1 MTERLYYTSDDTRGH
16 ATITHCT
23 AEPDGRYAITLERT
37 LFHPQGGGQTSDS
50 GTLGGNPVESVMTRG
65 EEVVHIVAQPLP
77 LGETTQCVDAAV
89 RHLHSR
95 LHSAGHMIGQ
105 AGETFGWRPIKAH
118 HWPNEGRI
126 TFAAGEGGTLPEAAQ
141 LLAIIRQW
149 QNDNLARRIDFDGGL
164 RQVGFGELPGYPCGG
179 THVARLSE
187 LGEVVITQVKMKKG
201 QMVVS
206 YTLEA

>member
-23 AEPDGRYAITLERT
+23 GEPDGCYAITLERT
-37 LFHPQGGGQTSDS
+37 LFHPQGGGQPSDS
-50 GTLGGNPVESVMTRG
+50 GTLGGIPVESVMTRG

-105 AGETFGWRPIKAH
+105 AGETFGWRPVKAH

-149 QNDNLARRIDFDGGL
+149 QNDNLARRIDFNGGL

>member
-23 AEPDGRYAITLERT
+23 GEPDGRYAITLERT
-37 LFHPQGGGQTSDS
+37 LFHPQGGGQPSDS
-50 GTLGGNPVESVMTRG
+50 GTIGTIPVESVMTRG
-65 EEVVHIVAQPLP
+65 EQVVHIVAQPLP

-95 LHSAGHMIGQ
+95 LHSAGHIIGQ
-105 AGETFGWRPIKAH
+105 AGETFGWRPVKAH

>member
-1 MTERLYYTSDDTRGH
+1 MTERLYYTCDDTRGH

-23 AEPDGRYAITLERT
+23 AEPDGRYAVTLEST
-37 LFHPQGGGQTSDS
+37 LFHPQGGGQPSDS
-50 GTLGGNPVESVMTRG
+50 GTIGGIPVESVMTRG

-105 AGETFGWRPIKAH
+105 AGETFGWRPVKAH

-141 LLAIIRQW
+141 LLAIIRQR
-149 QNDNLARRIDFDGGL
+149 QNDNLARRIDFNGGL

>member
-23 AEPDGRYAITLERT
+23 AEPDGCYAITLEST
-37 LFHPQGGGQTSDS
+37 LFHPQGGGQPSDS
-50 GTLGGNPVESVMTRG
+50 GTLGGIPVESVMTRG
-65 EEVVHIVAQPLP
+65 EQVVHIVAQPLP

-105 AGETFGWRPIKAH
+105 AGETFGWRPVKAH

>member
-37 LFHPQGGGQTSDS
+37 LFHPQGGGQPSDS